1 MSMAKIQLLVLYRQF
16 LFRMLD
22 LDLLSAGALGD
33 MNKLFSQFA
42 ALFIFIGIAF
52 ALGGLL
58 VRGSK
63 MTPETQVI
71 VLWSAEHFL
80 IATTMLVVGIFA
92 ILSWDSTFPSRRE
105 VMMLAPLPIRART
118 IFLAKV
124 AAAATAFGVTVVT
137 LHFAA
142 AFTWAMA
149 LNPDIPAQPAPALT
163 YEAAMPPVSAA
174 DLKGVLGIRALDAGD
189 GIAIGV
195 WKHGKEQ
202 IITYGT
208 AQPDSI
214 FQIASISKTFT
225 ALILAQMV
233 ERGKTKLNEPVR
245 NLLPPGVAAKP
256 SGIPGLPE
264 ITLLDLATHHS
275 GLPSGP
281 DNLIAKDDE
290 NPLRDYHATDLYEY
304 LGKRGLERYPH
315 VEFEYSNLGFGL
327 MGHALAKRA
336 GTTYQD
342 LLEQYVT
349 GPLGLRDTTTSL
361 SADQVRRMIQGY
373 NEQNRPVPPWD
384 LDVFAGAGAIRST
397 AGDMIAYL
405 KANLHP
411 ELQTEKAI
419 NAAIAR
425 THHLEALAGP
435 NNSIALAWIH
445 DDGTGVFWHNG
456 AVYGYTSY
464 AFFDPKYDSAAVVLS
479 NRFSNITGLLGPRI
493 RAKLAG
499 LPAVSLTTT
508 MIPASGGALHFIRVF
523 GVYWVT
529 MVAAGAFIFC
539 CVLGMQGLAA
549 QLLPRRLFLRISS
562 FLQIAAFFVFV
573 AVYFLEPKIAAP
585 GQSQPYIDWSPS
597 YWFLGLFQQ
606 LSGSPALA
614 PLARRAWISIAIAIG
629 ATAVAYILS
638 YLRTMRQIV
647 EEPEIA
653 PAISLQNLAP
663 RFGNPLATAVGQF
676 TVRTLLRSRQYRLLL
691 SFFLGIGFA
700 ATIFFVKSPVTQEFS
715 ERQGN
720 VALLGSTMLIM
731 GLCVVGARVVFS
743 LPTDLRAN
751 WIFRVVPIRGGSGCL
766 AARRRALYAISVVPV
781 WAACAVLF
789 LYTWPLRAAMQ
800 HLVMLALLGFILAE
814 LCLLGTQKIPFTCSY
829 LPGKSNFNI
838 TFLISTAFI
847 FTALAKA
854 AQVERDAFED
864 PVRYSFIAAGLLV
877 LAIGARWRVSRL
889 AESYEGALQFEE
901 ESDPA
906 IFILDLHRD
915 GVTSIAQTDEP
926 TRGTGA
932 AN

>member
-1 MSMAKIQLLVLYRQF
+1 MSMAKIQFRVLYREF
-16 LFRMLD
+16 LFRMVD

-33 MNKLFSQFA
+33 MNKLFGQFA

-52 ALGGLL
+52 AFGGLIAA
-58 VRGSK
+58 GSK
-63 MTPETQVI
+63 MAPETKVI

-80 IATTMLVVGIFA
+80 IATTMLVVGVFA
-92 ILSWDSTFPSRRE
+92 ILSWDSTFPTRRE
-105 VMMLAPLPIRART
+105 LMMLAPLPVRART

-124 AAAATAFGVTVVT
+124 AAVATAFGVTILT

-142 AFTWAMA
+142 GFTWAMA
-149 LNPDIPAQPAPALT
+149 LNPDVPAQPAPALS
-163 YEAAMPPVSAA
+163 YEPAMPPVGPAE
-174 DLKGVLGIRALDAGD
+174 LKGVLGVPALEPGN

-195 WKHGKEQ
+195 WKQGKEQ

-208 AQPDSI
+208 ARPDSI

-233 ERGKTKLNEPVR
+233 ERGKTTFDEPVR
-245 NLLPPGVAAKP
+245 NLLPPGVATKP
-256 SGIPGLPE
+256 SDFPGLRE

-281 DNLIAKDDE
+281 DNLTAKDDE
-290 NPLRDYHATDLYEY
+290 NPLADYHTADLYEY
-304 LGKRGLERYPH
+304 LGKRGLERYRH
-315 VEFEYSNLGFGL
+315 VEFDYSNLGFGL
-327 MGHALAKRA
+327 LGHALANRA
-336 GTTYQD
+336 GTTWQD

-349 GPLGLRDTTTSL
+349 GPLGLKDTTTSL
-361 SADQVRRMIQGY
+361 SAGQQRRMIQGY
-373 NEQNRPVPPWD
+373 NERNRPVPPWD

-411 ELQTEKAI
+411 ALQSDKAL
-419 NAAIAR
+419 ATAIAR
-425 THHLEALAGP
+425 THQLQAVAGR
-435 NNSIALAWIH
+435 NDSIALAWIY
-445 DDGTGVFWHNG
+445 DDTTGVYWHTG

-464 AFFDPKYDSAAVVLS
+464 AWFDPKYDSAAVVLS

-499 LPAVSLTTT
+499 LPAVSLDTT

-523 GVYWVT
+523 GAYWVT

-539 CVLGMQGLAA
+539 CVLGVQGLAA

-562 FLQIAAFFVFV
+562 FLQIAAFFLFV

-597 YWFLGLFQQ
+597 YWFLGLLQQ

-614 PLARRAWISIAIAIG
+614 SLARRAWIGSAVAIS

-647 EEPEIA
+647 EEPDIT
-653 PAISLQNLAP
+653 PVIRLRSLVP
-663 RFGNPLATAVGQF
+663 GFGNPVATAIGQF
-676 TVRTLLRSRQYRLLL
+676 SVRTLLRSRQHRLLL
-691 SFFLGIGFA
+691 SFFLGVGFA
-700 ATIFFVKSPVTQEFS
+700 ATIFFVKSPVAQEFS
-715 ERQGN
+715 EAQGN
-720 VALLGSTMLIM
+720 VALLGSTMLII
-731 GLCVVGARVVFS
+731 GLCVVGTRVVFA

-751 WIFRVVPIRGGSGCL
+751 WIFRIVPIRGGPRLLG
-766 AARRRALYAISVVPV
+766 ARRGALYAISVIPV
-781 WAACAVLF
+781 WTGCAVLF
-789 LYTWPLRAAMQ
+789 LSTWPWRAAVE
-800 HLVMLALLGFILAE
+800 HLVILGLLGFILSE

-838 TFLISTAFI
+838 TFLISVSLI
-847 FTALAKA
+847 FALLGKT
-854 AQVERDAFED
+854 AQVEREAFED
-864 PVRYSFIAAGLLV
+864 PVTYSFIAAGLLV

-906 IFILDLHRD
+906 IFMLDLHRD
-915 GVTSIAQTDEP
+915 GITSIAPTDEP
-926 TRGTGA
+926 ARGAGA
-932 AN
+932 AH